1 MQKNNPKTL
10 NAWCMYDWANSAY
23 SLVITSTIFPV
34 YYAVMT
40 RKHFGGNTVSFF
52 GYPVENTVLFAYSL
66 SASMLLVAF
75 LSPLLSGIADYS
87 GRKKLF
93 MGLFTLIGSLAC
105 IALYGFNGG
114 NVELGVIAFALAAVG
129 YSGSLVFYNAFLP
142 EIATEDRYDGLSA
155 RGFVFGYIGSV
166 LLLIAN
172 LVTITQ
178 HELLGLSEDNATRLA
193 FLMVG
198 IWWLGFSGVTFYY
211 LKENDKKKINLNR
224 KVLASG
230 FQEINQVA
238 RNVLGQRLV
247 LLFLLSFFFYS
258 MAFQTIMYLAPSFAE
273 KELKMDG
280 GKLILMVLIL
290 QIVAIVGA
298 YFMAK
303 LSDKIGNKRTLMVLL
318 LTWILICVAAY
329 LIQAQWQLYVVAS
342 FIGFVMGGVQSLSR
356 STYSKLIP
364 ENTEKTASYFS
375 LYDLLEKLAI
385 VIGTSSYGYIEM
397 VTGSMR
403 NSIIA
408 MTAFFAVGMIFMSL
422 TKIKA
427 LGESEIQAPLD

>member
-1 MQKNNPKTL
+1 MQKNNPKTI

-40 RKHFGGNTVSFF
+40 RKHFGSNTLSFF
-52 GYPVENTVLFAYSL
+52 GYQIENTVLFAYSL

-93 MGLFTLIGSLAC
+93 MRLFTLIGSLAC
-105 IALYGFNGG
+105 ISLFGFNGG
-114 NVELGVIAFALAAVG
+114 NVELGIIAFALAAVG
-129 YSGSLVFYNAFLP
+129 YSGGLVFYNAFLP
-142 EIATEDRYDGLSA
+142 EIATEDNYDRISA

-166 LLLIAN
+166 TLLVAN
-172 LVTITQ
+172 LIIISL
-178 HELLGLSEDNATRLA
+178 HESLGLSQDNATRLA

-198 IWWLGFSGVTFYY
+198 IWWLLFSSVTFYY
-211 LKENDKKKINLNR
+211 LKENDKKKINLSR
-224 KVLASG
+224 KVLVSG

-247 LLFLLSFFFYS
+247 LLFLLAFFFYS

-280 GKLILMVLIL
+280 EKLILMVLIL
-290 QIVAIVGA
+290 QLVAVVGA

-303 LSDKIGNKRTLMVLL
+303 LSDKLGNKKTLLL
-318 LTWILICVAAY
+318 LILTWILICVAAY
-329 LIQAQWQLYVVAS
+329 YITAQWQLYVVAS
-342 FIGFVMGGVQSLSR
+342 FIGFVMGGIQSLSR

-375 LYDLLEKLAI
+375 FYDLLEKLAI

-408 MTAFFAVGMIFMSL
+408 MIAFFVVGMAFMSQ
-422 TKIKA
+422 TQIKA
-427 LGESEIQAPLD
+427 VKES